1 MTATGSDTLAYSIPM
16 GRSERPP
23 PQLQRRAEDES
34 RMRSFFMIGF
44 QLIIL
49 TGLLLTG
56 GSVQRHATV
65 DAQKR
70 RPAFTDSEF
79 GIRIGIPASSLSS
92 NCLEENC

>member
-1 MTATGSDTLAYSIPM
+1 
-16 GRSERPP
+16 
-23 PQLQRRAEDES
+23 
-34 RMRSFFMIGF
+34 MIGF

-70 RPAFTDSEF
+70 RPGFTDSEF